1 MSRNPH
7 ELRIGARS
15 WAVAAMLAASAGV
28 AGLGAMGGCVST
40 DPSADIERSQALLRD
55 QAGLAPDWLAP
66 LDAAA
71 ARWDGASA
79 LTGEDAVAVAL
90 GRNPQIRAKLSEV
103 AMARA
108 DLVQAGLLPN
118 PILSVSLGFPIAGAD
133 GGTSIGASLV
143 QNLASLLSTGRRK
156 DAAAAELDRAV
167 LELSDHALALA
178 AQVRSL
184 HARADFADRTAALGE
199 ENAALVRQ
207 SLQLTN
213 RRVDAGEASRL
224 DANRVRVV
232 LLQTE
237 VEAAQLRAQ
246 AQTARRELLT
256 AMGMPDGPATWSTA
270 PSADPEARSFDE
282 SVVIELARS
291 QRLDVAAAE
300 AAARSAA
307 ARAGVAEW
315 SRLTEA
321 EAGADYERDEDG
333 RDALG
338 PSLAVEVPIFDTGR
352 ARTES
357 ARAEAQR
364 AAHQAMAVRQAAIG
378 QARVAWINAGAD
390 EAAAVQFAAE
400 IVQLADENLDLARRA
415 YDAGETDLS
424 VLLDTQRERLRAKLE
439 LLRLRERAVQSRIE
453 LWRAV
458 GGKLPD

>member
-1 MSRNPH
+1 MSRTLLKPQW
-7 ELRIGARS
+7 RARTLTMA
-15 WAVAAMLAASAGV
+15 AVLAAA
-28 AGLGAMGGCVST
+28 AGGCVST
-40 DPSADIERSQALLRD
+40 DSRPDVERSQTMLAERT
-55 QAGLAPDWLAP
+55 GLAADWLAP
-66 LDAAA
+66 LDDAA
-71 ARWDGASA
+71 ARWDGASE
-79 LTGEDAVAVAL
+79 LTSDDAVAVAL
-90 GRNPQIRAKLSEV
+90 ARNPQIRVKLAEV
-103 AMARA
+103 AVARA

-178 AQVRSL
+178 AQVRLL
-184 HARADFADRTAALGE
+184 HARADFADRSAALGE

-207 SLQLTN
+207 SLALTN
-213 RRVDAGEASRL
+213 RRVEAGEASRL

-237 VEAAQLRAQ
+237 VEAAQLRARAQ
-246 AQTARRELLT
+246 AARRELLA
-256 AMGMPDGPATWSTA
+256 AMGMPDGSVDWSVAQTTDA
-270 PSADPEARSFDE
+270 ETRTLEEAA
-282 SVVIELARS
+282 VIELARS

-315 SRLTEA
+315 SRLTDV

-333 RDALG
+333 RDSLG
-338 PSLAVEVPIFDTGR
+338 PSIAVEVPIFDTGR

-357 ARAEAQR
+357 ARAEARR
-364 AAHQAMAVRQAAIG
+364 AAQDAMAVRHAAIA

-390 EAAAVQFAAE
+390 EAAAGQFAGE
-400 IVQLADENLDLARRA
+400 IVQLAEENLDLARRA
-415 YDAGETDLS
+415 YDAGETDLT

-439 LLRLRERAVQSRIE
+439 LLRLRERAAQSRIE

-458 GGKLPD
+458 GGNLAD